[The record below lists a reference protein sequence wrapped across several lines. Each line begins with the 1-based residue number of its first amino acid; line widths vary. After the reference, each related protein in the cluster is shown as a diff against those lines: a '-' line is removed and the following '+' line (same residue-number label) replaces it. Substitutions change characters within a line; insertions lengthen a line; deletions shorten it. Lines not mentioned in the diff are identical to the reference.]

1 MPRFT
6 SRRERRLWLWTLAVV
21 AAIYF
26 TLGLTRPLAG
36 ALRER
41 GLLEAS
47 FALGMLL
54 VGATILLQGFK
65 ARSRGRSLRSSM
77 TSYTAARPRR
87 SASRHG
93 WRALP
98 ASRCPSPWR
107 GAPTCI
113 GSTR

>member
-77 TSYTAARPRR
+77 SPNSAPMAARESAPGTISTARDLFRARSLRR
-87 SASRHG
+87 TTYS
-93 WRALP
+93 
-98 ASRCPSPWR
+98 
-107 GAPTCI
+107 
-113 GSTR
+113 